1 MGRPR
6 NVSSLGSSVRFY
18 GVSEICKL
26 GLERF
31 WTGPKWM
38 GTYPLFQSNN
48 PSLILL
54 CALRLQH
61 RTEVANWQPVA
72 ESDVFCPSLL
82 YLHYLPGPPRFLSF
96 QPLVFAVTKTVLQ
109 INDTERESA
118 LWVEWGRAQLS
129 GWRGAE
135 WELYLGFCTWLLGW
149 ALGGKF
155 CVCILVTLT
164 ALLWI
169 FVLDSVTS

>member
-1 MGRPR
+1 MESRKY
-6 NVSSLGSSVRFY
+6 VSLAW
-18 GVSEICKL
+18 K
-26 GLERF
+26 ERF

-48 PSLILL
+48 SSWMLL

-96 QPLVFAVTKTVLQ
+96 QPLVFAVTKTGLQ
-109 INDTERESA
+109 INNAEREST
-118 LWVEWGRAQLS
+118 LWVEWGRAQVS

-155 CVCILVTLT
+155 CVCILWLRLLGYEPSFWTLS
-164 ALLWI
+164 LVNLWASNH
-169 FVLDSVTS
+169 L

>member
-6 NVSSLGSSVRFY
+6 NVSSLGSSVWFY

-48 PSLILL
+48 PSLMLL

-129 GWRGAE
+129 D
-135 WELYLGFCTWLLGW
+135 LYLSPVAEET
-149 ALGGKF
+149 
-155 CVCILVTLT
+155 ILWEILNS
-164 ALLWI
+164 LEKDILKDI
-169 FVLDSVTS
+169 KPDQIY